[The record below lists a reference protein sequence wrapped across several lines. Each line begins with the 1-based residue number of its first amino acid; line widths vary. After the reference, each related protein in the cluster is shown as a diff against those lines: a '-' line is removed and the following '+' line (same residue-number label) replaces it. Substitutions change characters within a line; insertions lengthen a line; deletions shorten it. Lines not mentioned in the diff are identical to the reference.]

1 MVSRQPQRWLG
12 NANQTLTMK
21 PLLIAMAASVAA
33 TPAFAGPYA
42 KTKSEFFGQGDTYHR
57 SVQQVRVGYETQVGD
72 WSPYAEVGGGV
83 VTPDSEDTLGLFAF
97 QVGTTVQISE
107 KLSGYAL
114 IENLHFDEKNH
125 WEGVIGTK
133 YTF

>member
-1 MVSRQPQRWLG
+1 
-12 NANQTLTMK
+12 MK
-21 PLLIAMAASVAA
+21 PLLIALAATAVAA
-33 TPAFAGPYA
+33 PAIAGPYA

-57 SVQQVRVGYETQVGD
+57 SVQQVRVGYEGQVGQFK
-72 WSPYAEVGGGV
+72 PYVEVGGGI
-83 VTPDSEDTLGLFAF
+83 VTPDADDTLGLFAV
-97 QVGTTVQISE
+97 QVGTTFDVTD

-114 IENLHFDEKNH
+114 VENLHYDEKNY

>member
-1 MVSRQPQRWLG
+1 MDRQRFQRRVG

-33 TPAFAGPYA
+33 APAFAGPYV
-42 KTKSEFFGQGDTYHR
+42 KTKSEFFGQGDNYHR
-57 SVQQVRVGYETQVGD
+57 SINQARVGYETEVGQFK
-72 WSPYAEVGGGV
+72 PYVEVGGGV

-97 QVGTTVQISE
+97 QVGTTFQVNDNLQ
-107 KLSGYAL
+107 GYAL
-114 IENLHFDEKNH
+114 VEILHFDSKNH